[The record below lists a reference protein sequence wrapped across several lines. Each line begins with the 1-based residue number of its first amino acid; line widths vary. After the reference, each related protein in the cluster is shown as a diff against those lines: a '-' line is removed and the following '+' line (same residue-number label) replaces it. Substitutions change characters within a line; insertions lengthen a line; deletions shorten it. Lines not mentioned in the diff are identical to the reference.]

1 MHAPYLVFPIC
12 SHEHVCMLW
21 MKLLERHDCE
31 YITSQH
37 RGHVLPKIELLQCGC
52 QRAASCRLDF
62 TCHAGLTC
70 CNVQCNAR
78 EQLTQ
83 VSFESF
89 AAGQPCTQPCCGM
102 FSICAIG
109 MTREAMQ
116 AVTDNWVAR
125 QCFHYTNVCQAS
137 SLTVTD
143 VETLSAVS
151 KRSEF
156 KTFC

>member
-1 MHAPYLVFPIC
+1 
-12 SHEHVCMLW
+12 MLW

-70 CNVQCNAR
+70 CNIQCNAR

-137 SLTVTD
+137 SLTVT
-143 VETLSAVS
+143 VTLKPCQLCQKGQSSRPFADRLAFVGS
-151 KRSEF
+151 GTQRKP
-156 KTFC
+156 C